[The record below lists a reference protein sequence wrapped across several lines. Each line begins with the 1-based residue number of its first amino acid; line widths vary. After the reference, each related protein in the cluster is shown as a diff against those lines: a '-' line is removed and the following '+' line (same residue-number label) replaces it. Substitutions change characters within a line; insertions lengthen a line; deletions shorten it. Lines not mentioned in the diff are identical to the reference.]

1 VRAYQFNADN
11 RKFGARKRN
20 LGLKLQLVWLVAQY
34 APMFKWSLRDSWQL
48 YKLGLARLLNCSQR
62 GFALCSIVTILVQPS
77 CVNCS
82 TLTVDAHVH
91 RSMGVETTQLFIVI
105 DFVKAKGTD
114 GRSSVG
120 SRLRKTRNDT
130 YQHEMKRVMGLFTDV
145 TDADSRGGAVR

>member
-1 VRAYQFNADN
+1 
-11 RKFGARKRN
+11 
-20 LGLKLQLVWLVAQY
+20 
-34 APMFKWSLRDSWQL
+34 M
-48 YKLGLARLLNCSQR
+48 C
-62 GFALCSIVTILVQPS
+62 
-77 CVNCS
+77 
-82 TLTVDAHVH
+82 
-91 RSMGVETTQLFIVI
+91 IVI

>member
-1 VRAYQFNADN
+1 
-11 RKFGARKRN
+11 
-20 LGLKLQLVWLVAQY
+20 
-34 APMFKWSLRDSWQL
+34 
-48 YKLGLARLLNCSQR
+48 
-62 GFALCSIVTILVQPS
+62 
-77 CVNCS
+77 
-82 TLTVDAHVH
+82 VH